1 MCIFKLVYGVGLRAL
16 RMLFMDINPSWTNKP
31 SDASGIDRRKM
42 KLTKEEEDSFNKGDI
57 NEWDFSL
64 MTKVLLNSRSCVLE
78 INKRPDFTRAL
89 QELRIGRNRLL
100 GHPSTESMSDDD
112 FKTLWPHL
120 SRNFVVLGA
129 DESDVADII
138 HQSGIHMHHTATVL
152 FMNAIA
158 IFPNFLVVAVILIF
172 FLGDWRLDT

>member
-1 MCIFKLVYGVGLRAL
+1 
-16 RMLFMDINPSWTNKP
+16 MDINPSWTNKP

-78 INKRPDFTRAL
+78 INKTPDFTCAL
-89 QELRIGRNRLL
+89 QELRIARNRLL

-120 SRNFVVLGA
+120 SSNFVVLDA
-129 DESDVADII
+129 NESDIADII

-152 FMNAIA
+152 FMNTIA

-172 FLGDWRLDT
+172 FLGDRLDT

>member
-31 SDASGIDRRKM
+31 SDASGIDRGKM

-89 QELRIGRNRLL
+89 QELRIARNRLL
-100 GHPSTESMSDDD
+100 GHPSSESMSDDD

-120 SRNFVVLGA
+120 SSNFVVLGA
-129 DESDVADII
+129 NESDIADII

-152 FMNAIA
+152 FMNTIA

-172 FLGDWRLDT
+172 FLGDRLDT